1 MNRNRGAP
9 VKFSL
14 PFDHAL
20 LPSDTYVVGGAVRDA
35 LLNRQRA
42 MPDIDLIVPVDAV
55 ALAKEIAAQYRA
67 GFVLLDAE
75 RSIARLVF
83 PTMTVD
89 FAQQMGGSLETDLR
103 RRDYCMNAIACH
115 LASGE
120 LFDPLDGS
128 GDLQR
133 RAVRMVSVENLA
145 DDPLRLLRG
154 YRQAAQLGFTLEA
167 ATVDAIASLIPLLRN
182 AAAERVLA
190 ELRYL
195 LAASHQDASL
205 LAAAIEI
212 LASWWPGV
220 ARPFLAAE
228 LTGVVTAFTQVT
240 ERYPLLSAELCKP
253 LRPSLPTSGLDIA
266 FLACIL
272 QNEDSTA
279 LLTSMAASNA
289 EIESVAKTIQYWPQL
304 GSLDVVDNYNLF
316 QGTSNVFPIVVILGI
331 AKSFSL
337 TAIGYLIEHYLDPQ
351 DLLAHPVPL
360 LNGTELMQSLS
371 LSPSPLVGRLLQRI
385 QLARLRG
392 EVSTKQEAVIFAES
406 QLQGD
411 RSPNLID

>member
-1 MNRNRGAP
+1 

-14 PFDHAL
+14 SFDHAL

-120 LFDPLDGS
+120 LFDPLDGAR
-128 GDLQR
+128 DLQR
-133 RAVRMVSVENLA
+133 RSVRMVSVENLA

-167 ATVDAIASLIPLLRN
+167 ATVDAIDFLVPLLRN

-195 LAASHQDASL
+195 LAASHQDASV
-205 LAAAIEI
+205 LAAAIKI

-220 ARPFLAAE
+220 ARPSLAAE
-228 LTGVVTAFTQVT
+228 LTGVVLACTQVA
-240 ERYPLLSAELCKP
+240 ERYPLLSVELCKP

-266 FLACIL
+266 LLACVL

-279 LLTSMAASNA
+279 LLTSLAASNA
-289 EIESVAKTIQYWPQL
+289 EIESVAKTIRYWPQL

-337 TAIGYLIEHYLDPQ
+337 TAISHLIEHYLDPQ